1 MNFQNEILARRKRRN
16 AKALKKHAFN
26 TPSHP
31 RRRAGTNGREIPQAM
46 TCVLAIDLGGTNLRA
61 ALHNGDIAA
70 LQMLTQEAAPS
81 SLDDFRNRVGA
92 LADEAGDITAI
103 GLAVPGLVEGS
114 SCRWIPNLPYLDG
127 QNLQELFPEIT
138 VAVGNDAQI
147 AMLAEAVEG
156 AARSLTDA
164 LLLAIGT
171 GIGSA
176 VLAGDRIVAG
186 AQGGACSF
194 GWACADTND
203 AGEDRSGWLERCAS
217 GRALD
222 IVAAGL
228 GLANGSALIS
238 AARSGE
244 GAAITA
250 LEVPMR
256 SLGTALAGAVA
267 LLNPQAILISGGIAD
282 ALDVMKPP
290 LLAALRRQLPPHLR
304 DINIR
309 PGAFGSRAGLV
320 GAALAGAAGA
330 GWRQIR

>member
-1 MNFQNEILARRKRRN
+1 
-16 AKALKKHAFN
+16 
-26 TPSHP
+26 
-31 RRRAGTNGREIPQAM
+31 M
-46 TCVLAIDLGGTNLRA
+46 TRTLAIDLGGTNLRA
-61 ALHNGDIAA
+61 AVHSGDVAA
-70 LQMLTQEAAPS
+70 LQALTHEAAPS
-81 SLDDFRNRVGA
+81 TLEDFRTRLAA
-92 LADEAGDITAI
+92 LAGEAGDIAAI

-114 SCRWIPNLPYLDG
+114 ICRWIPNLPYLDG
-127 QNLQELFPEIT
+127 QDLQKLFPGLT

-156 AARSLTDA
+156 GAKALTDA
-164 LLLAIGT
+164 MLLAIGT

-176 VLAGDRIVAG
+176 VLAGGRIVAG

-194 GWACADTND
+194 GWACADTDD
-203 AGEDRSGWLERCAS
+203 AGENRSGWLERSAS
-217 GRALD
+217 GHALD
-222 IVAAGL
+222 AVAQGL
-228 GLANGSALIS
+228 GLANGTALIA
-238 AARSGE
+238 AARAGD
-244 GAAITA
+244 GAAAAA
-250 LEVPMR
+250 LEAPMR

-304 DINIR
+304 DIDIR

-330 GWRQIR
+330 GWRDIR